1 MNLRD
6 YTAKIFEISIVVIA
20 LILFYITKTFDI
32 GTWYNITVGIIAVL
46 IVLLLVVVYYD
57 LTHNNLK
64 NKKIGRKGQEEITGF
79 VLVVVL
85 VAVILV
91 VFLGITL
98 RGDKSNSQESLDVSH
113 FLDSMMEYTT
123 DCALQYEP
131 AYSELDEL
139 FSECY
144 SNSDKK
150 CTSGKGI
157 CEQAKNISL
166 EILDASWPTG
176 ANRPVK
182 GIVFNS
188 DYEINNSVIANVIKI
203 ERGNCSSSVIGAEHF
218 SANLP
223 GNIVTSLKI
232 CS

>member
-46 IVLLLVVVYYD
+46 IVLL
-57 LTHNNLK
+57 
-64 NKKIGRKGQEEITGF
+64 
-79 VLVVVL
+79 LVVVL

-139 FSECY
+139 FRECY

-157 CEQAKNISL
+157 CEQ
-166 EILDASWPTG
+166 
-176 ANRPVK
+176 
-182 GIVFNS
+182 
-188 DYEINNSVIANVIKI
+188 
-203 ERGNCSSSVIGAEHF
+203 
-218 SANLP
+218 
-223 GNIVTSLKI
+223 
-232 CS
+232 